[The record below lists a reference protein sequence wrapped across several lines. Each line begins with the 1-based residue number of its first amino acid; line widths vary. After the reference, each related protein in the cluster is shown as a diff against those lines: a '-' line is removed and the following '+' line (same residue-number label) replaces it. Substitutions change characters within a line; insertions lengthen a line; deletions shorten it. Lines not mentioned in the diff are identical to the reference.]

1 MMLSIFKQCL
11 SVDFSFLRYHFRKKI
26 KFLTL
31 SVFCFFTNSY
41 VLAYD
46 PVDCLKDITK
56 ADITIP
62 VGLATKLCSASY
74 SSEPV
79 LCYVGVG
86 SIDSGINRGISIDL
100 CAGST
105 DSAKTLSCYQRA
117 SELKL
122 NRALATTLCGA
133 KKQEK

>member
-1 MMLSIFKQCL
+1 MLTTKLKQSL
-11 SVDFSFLRYHFRKKI
+11 YLFFSFFSLFSIRKI
-26 KFLTL
+26 KFVVLFT
-31 SVFCFFTNSY
+31 SCFFANAY
-41 VLAYD
+41 VYAYD
-46 PVDCLKDITK
+46 PIDCMKDISK
-56 ADITIP
+56 ADATIP

-79 LCYVGVG
+79 LCYVGAS
-86 SIDSGINRGISIDL
+86 SIDSGINRGIAIDL

-105 DSAKTLSCYQRA
+105 DSIKTLSCYERA